1 MKDSRDPKPWL
12 WRGAFFAALALG
24 WLFIAWKNHFHI
36 SAPLVFVCLGYLA
49 VVATVANLWR
59 TGAAAVTGDEQ
70 ESDSTWAKPAG
81 ALGELER
88 EKRTLLKAIKEAE
101 FDHQMGKL
109 SQLDVD
115 DMIRTYRA
123 RAIEVIKEID
133 RLETGAT
140 GTPREQIMREVRARI
155 ELEAKSQK
163 KPDPKAATFVPAEA
177 KPTGEPATVDAAV
190 AAFEAAV
197 VPFSEMVAEAA
208 PDAAADAKAE
218 AAGDAAADA
227 KLEVAGDVAAD
238 ANVVA
243 AADPKVA
250 EAEARVAEAEAKVA
264 EAKAKVAEAKA
275 VAAAADA
282 AKVAAK
288 SAKAEAKSSKKKA
301 AAKLDAKTAASLE
314 DEGMDA
320 DSTTSVEPK
329 RNDPAKEATP

>member
-1 MKDSRDPKPWL
+1 MTDSRDPKPWL
-12 WRGAFFAALALG
+12 WRGLFLAVLLTG
-24 WLFIAWKNHFHI
+24 WLFVAWQNHFHI
-36 SAPLVFVCLGYLA
+36 SAPLVFVCFGFLA
-49 VVATVANLWR
+49 VLTTVANLWR

-70 ESDSTWAKPAG
+70 DNDSTWAKPAG

-109 SQLDVD
+109 SKLDVD

-163 KPDPKAATFVPAEA
+163 KQEPKAAAEPAADAAAAKADAEIQAEIVEAKVEATEAKVEVVEAVDA
-177 KPTGEPATVDAAV
+177 KPT
-190 AAFEAAV
+190 
-197 VPFSEMVAEAA
+197 
-208 PDAAADAKAE
+208 K
-218 AAGDAAADA
+218 
-227 KLEVAGDVAAD
+227 
-238 ANVVA
+238 
-243 AADPKVA
+243 
-250 EAEARVAEAEAKVA
+250 A
-264 EAKAKVAEAKA
+264 EAKA
-275 VAAAADA
+275 
-282 AKVAAK
+282 
-288 SAKAEAKSSKKKA
+288 SKKKA
-301 AAKLDAKTAASLE
+301 AAKLDAKSAASLE